1 MRTLVGPTGFGRR
14 VGGEVRDAVALM
26 HEHRV
31 SQVPVVSA
39 NDSQTIAG
47 AVTERGLL
55 RRAVEDPSLLNE
67 EVIEV
72 MEPPFHAVPC
82 EESVSDAVEI
92 LSGVGEAVLVTDGGL
107 PIGIVTRADLVES
120 LAT

>member
-1 MRTLVGPTGFGRR
+1 
-14 VGGEVRDAVALM
+14 M

-39 NDSQTIAG
+39 HDPQTIAG

-55 RRAVEDPSLLNE
+55 RRAVEDPSLLDE
-67 EVIEV
+67 EIVEV
-72 MEPPFHAVPC
+72 MEPPFHAIAAEDPVR
-82 EESVSDAVEI
+82 DAVEL
-92 LSGVGEAVLVTDGGL
+92 LSGQAEALLVTDDGL

-120 LAT
+120 LAR